1 MEVPLLQLE
10 SVDPMNPRTE
20 VSLDSR
26 LTVRV
31 RNIWNKLAAHG
42 IPRRS
47 QIDPRSFGSDW
58 SNCFMID
65 LSPEVSQSRFGYV
78 GNALQD
84 LTWANMERATLS
96 ELPKD
101 TLVKTIISLIPR
113 VISDKM
119 PVGFAGLTQHDDKN
133 ILYRT
138 VLAPLTESG
147 DQVDGI
153 SAGAMYREVFAQT
166 ELPDL
171 PAKRVRKKKQ
181 RTAAESRG
189 KSKMRS

>member
-1 MEVPLLQLE
+1 
-10 SVDPMNPRTE
+10 MNPRTE

-31 RNIWNKLAAHG
+31 RKVWNKLAAHG

-78 GNALQD
+78 GNALKD
-84 LTWANMERATLS
+84 LTSANMERVTLS

-101 TLVKTIISLIPR
+101 ILVNTIIPLIPR
-113 VISDKM
+113 VVSDKM
-119 PVGFAGLTQHDDKN
+119 PVSFAGLTQHDDKN

-138 VLAPLTESG
+138 ILMPLSEGG

-153 SAGAMYREVFAQT
+153 VAGAMYREVFVQQ

-171 PAKRVRKKKQ
+171 PAKSVRKRKQ
-181 RTAAESRG
+181 RTAAKSRG
-189 KSKMRS
+189 KSKKRS